1 MAKLSSVSTIPFRV
15 FEKSIVSRNIIQF
28 VSEKISDIL
37 NLLIVNS
44 HGDFKKEGIDGTKV
58 KPSSSNLTK

>member
-1 MAKLSSVSTIPFRV
+1 MAKLSSVSTIPFQV

-44 HGDFKKEGIDGTKV
+44 HGDFKK
-58 KPSSSNLTK
+58 